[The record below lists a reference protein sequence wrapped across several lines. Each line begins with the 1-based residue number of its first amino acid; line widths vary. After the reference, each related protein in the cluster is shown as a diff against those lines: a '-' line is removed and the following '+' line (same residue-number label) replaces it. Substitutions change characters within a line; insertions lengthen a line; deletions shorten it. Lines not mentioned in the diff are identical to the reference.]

1 MYVYENK
8 SHEVCV
14 VLDGVIPEETPDF
27 VIRLDRDAKQIVVNG
42 TVIES
47 ARGDVAEVQEVVD
60 PEVDPVK
67 EPEELDETDDEEV

>member
-14 VLDGVIPEETPDF
+14 VLDGVIPVETPDF

-42 TVIES
+42 AVIES

-60 PEVDPVK
+60 PVVDPVK